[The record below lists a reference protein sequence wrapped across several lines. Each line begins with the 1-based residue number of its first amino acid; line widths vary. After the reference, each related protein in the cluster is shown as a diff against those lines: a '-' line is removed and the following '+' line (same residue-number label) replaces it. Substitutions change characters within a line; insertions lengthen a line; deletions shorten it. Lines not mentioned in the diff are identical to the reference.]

1 MKLKLFV
8 LTLCIMGMGLS
19 HSPEVGAKPTSSTQS
34 ISNKNSQS
42 FPWQIFSSTP
52 GKYVIDLPGTPA
64 KQTGTITLMGQ
75 ELSWQLNGVTV
86 PAVNEADLFE
96 YYLVA
101 YSDIPRKLRYDYS
114 QKELLDSVVT
124 RVVNDIQDKQ
134 LKTSLQTK
142 EIAFQGLPSRL
153 LTGQGFGQYFTAILS
168 ITGDRV
174 YLLLA
179 IDDDVDNF
187 EHFYNSFSLI
197 P

>member
-1 MKLKLFV
+1 MKLKLII
-8 LTLCIMGMGLS
+8 LTLCLMGMGLS
-19 HSPEVGAKPTSSTQS
+19 YSPKVGAETTSPTQP
-34 ISNKNSQS
+34 SNNENSQS
-42 FPWQIFSSTP
+42 LSWQMFSSTS
-52 GKYVIDLPGTPA
+52 GKYVVDLPGTPA
-64 KQTGTITLMGQ
+64 KETGTSTLLER

-86 PAVNEADLFE
+86 PAVNETDLFE

-101 YSDIPRKLRYDYS
+101 YSDIPRRLRYDYS

-124 RVVNDIQDKQ
+124 SVVNDIQDEQ
-134 LKTSLQTK
+134 LKTTLKTE

-153 LTGQGFGQYFTAILS
+153 LTGQGFGQYFVAILS
-168 ITGDRV
+168 VTGDRV

-179 IDDDVDNF
+179 IDDDSENF

>member
-1 MKLKLFV
+1 MKLKLII
-8 LTLCIMGMGLS
+8 LTLCLMGMGLS
-19 HSPEVGAKPTSSTQS
+19 HSPKVEAQPTSSTQPT
-34 ISNKNSQS
+34 NTENSQS
-42 FPWQIFSSTP
+42 LSWQMFSSTP
-52 GKYVIDLPGTPA
+52 GKYVVDLPGTPT
-64 KQTGTITLMGQ
+64 KDTGTSTLLER

-101 YSDIPRKLRYDYS
+101 YSDIPRRLRYDHS

-124 RVVNDIQDKQ
+124 SVVNDIQDEQ
-134 LKTSLQTK
+134 LKTTLK
-142 EIAFQGLPSRL
+142 IEEIAFQGLPSRL
-153 LTGQGFGQYFTAILS
+153 LTGQGFGQYFVAILS

-179 IDDDVDNF
+179 IDDDSDNF